1 MMRPVTMYKQGD
13 IVLIPFPYS
22 DLSENKQRPALII
35 SNELINETED
45 RICCLITKNARR
57 DDMIIKKED
66 FQTGTLPFKSFFRP
80 QRIFTIHQ
88 GIIKKKLCTI
98 NRDFHNKIIDKLC
111 EYVKG
116 IN

>member
-1 MMRPVTMYKQGD
+1 MRPGTMYKQGD

-66 FQTGTLPFKSFFRP
+66 FQTYIGASISNGGAGFPARTARNFTLYLEKLIAQGT
-80 QRIFTIHQ
+80 RI
-88 GIIKKKLCTI
+88 
-98 NRDFHNKIIDKLC
+98 
-111 EYVKG
+111 
-116 IN
+116 